1 MGSCVFQQPL
11 SLENSYFTP
20 YFNGKYVNIAGL
32 DLKPIQ
38 LDYLTMKNISIYNNF
53 VMEAQN
59 TASCGILTAIFYKKP
74 KYLINGESNK
84 KSVRNKSDGKFN
96 FLYGVCCQI

>member
-11 SLENSYFTP
+11 SIKNLYFTP
-20 YFNGKYVNIAGL
+20 NFHGKYENIAGL

-59 TASCGILTAIFYKKP
+59 TEGSSKYGILRFFDSYI
-74 KYLINGESNK
+74 L
-84 KSVRNKSDGKFN
+84 
-96 FLYGVCCQI
+96 